1 MSSVEEAITTN
12 TSVEEAITANVI
24 KGQAFNQ
31 QYIYI
36 YIIYKYI
43 YNIYIYIY
51 IRCMCAFGFMLDFSL
66 YIGSAYRM
74 STKVVMLAQESV
86 QCYQGLSASGPWN
99 S

>member
-43 YNIYIYIY
+43 YIIYIYIY
-51 IRCMCAFGFMLDFSL
+51 KVYVCIWFHVGFFVVYMFGL
-66 YIGSAYRM
+66 
-74 STKVVMLAQESV
+74 
-86 QCYQGLSASGPWN
+86 
-99 S
+99 